1 MKTLLLS
8 DQVLGISFLSQ
19 TVVGVLGNS
28 AMFLVY
34 VHIFVAR
41 PQRKKPT
48 DLILTHLTV
57 TNTVTLLTRGVPETM
72 AAFGMKNILDD
83 VGCKIV
89 VYLRRVARG
98 LSICTTCLLSVF
110 QAVTVS
116 PGTSRW
122 SRFKPR
128 APHYILPSFL
138 FFWNLNLLIYVSLIT
153 TAQATKN
160 VTTTGHTYIS
170 KYCSTIPKSNEFGVV
185 VTLTAMTLRDLVF
198 VLLMT
203 WASGYMVIVL
213 HRHHRQVQHIHG
225 TARAPKSSAET
236 RAIHTIL
243 LLVSCFVGIYWIDCS
258 INLYMS
264 FVKGYDSELQ
274 STIAFLSAFYPSIC
288 PLVLITRDPRF
299 PKPEC
304 LSQNGRPLSLPA
316 DHQGEHVS
324 APASSR
330 TSP

>member
-1 MKTLLLS
+1 MLS
-8 DQVLGISFLSQ
+8 NDQVLGISFLFQ
-19 TVVGVLGNS
+19 TVVGVLGNT

-83 VGCKIV
+83 VGCKMV

-138 FFWNLNLLIYVSLIT
+138 FFWNINLLISVNLIVSAKAT
-153 TAQATKN
+153 TNSSSA
-160 VTTTGHTYIS
+160 GHTYIT
-170 KYCSTIPKSNEFGVV
+170 KYCSTIPRSNDANVIA
-185 VTLTAMTLRDLVF
+185 TLAATTLRDLIF

-203 WASGYMVIVL
+203 WASGYMVILL
-213 HRHHRQVQHIHG
+213 HRHHRQVQHIRSTG
-225 TARAPKSSAET
+225 RSPKSSAET

-243 LLVSCFVGIYWIDCS
+243 LLVSCFVCFYWIDCV
-258 INLYMS
+258 ITLYLS
-264 FVKGYDSELQ
+264 FVPGFASELQ
-274 STIAFLSAFYPSIC
+274 SAIAFLSTCF
-288 PLVLITRDPRF
+288 PLVSPFVLIGRDPRV
-299 PKPEC
+299 P
-304 LSQNGRPLSLPA
+304 SL
-316 DHQGEHVS
+316 Q
-324 APASSR
+324 R
-330 TSP
+330 